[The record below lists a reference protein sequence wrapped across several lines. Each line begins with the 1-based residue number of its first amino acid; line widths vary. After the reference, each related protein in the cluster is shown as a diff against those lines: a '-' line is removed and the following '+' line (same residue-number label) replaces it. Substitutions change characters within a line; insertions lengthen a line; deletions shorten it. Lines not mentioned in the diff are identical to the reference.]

1 MLHVLKPTLV
11 MAVVQV
17 ASAAVNVFIKLAT
30 NHGMSSE
37 ILVAYRFIFATGF
50 MTPLALFLESILQC
64 YQLLYSV
71 YIC

>member
-17 ASAAVNVFIKLAT
+17 ASAAVNIFIKLAT

-50 MTPLALFLESILQC
+50 MTPLALFLERFVFFPL
-64 YQLLYSV
+64 
-71 YIC
+71 